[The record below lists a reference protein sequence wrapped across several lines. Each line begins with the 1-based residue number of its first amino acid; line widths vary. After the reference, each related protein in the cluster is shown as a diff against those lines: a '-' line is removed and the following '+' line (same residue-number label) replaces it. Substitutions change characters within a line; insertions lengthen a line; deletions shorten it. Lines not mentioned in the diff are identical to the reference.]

1 MHMYIEKQNDRGQ
14 ATFGMLKGLSI
25 LDWDFESTRETV
37 NPSWVSQLNQ
47 VHFITSLICTSKLVL
62 AVPTPAWWLKMN
74 GPHGQSSRETVY
86 RPACYA
92 VTLESIAAF
101 GYVQQSFGMIPK
113 LRIFMCTVVP
123 LCISQKFFW
132 YSKIRR
138 NGNPVMALPHCGC
151 WGPSQAY
158 CESPSFWS
166 LTCFPLLRLYQ

>member
-47 VHFITSLICTSKLVL
+47 VHSTHLSCARANWFLLLSNCSLMAQDEWTTW
-62 AVPTPAWWLKMN
+62 ADR
-74 GPHGQSSRETVY
+74 SSRETVY
-86 RPACYA
+86 RPACNA

-101 GYVQQSFGMIPK
+101 AHVQQSFGMIPK

-132 YSKIRR
+132 YSKNSR

-151 WGPSQAY
+151 WGPSPAY
-158 CESPSFWS
+158 CESPF
-166 LTCFPLLRLYQ
+166 F